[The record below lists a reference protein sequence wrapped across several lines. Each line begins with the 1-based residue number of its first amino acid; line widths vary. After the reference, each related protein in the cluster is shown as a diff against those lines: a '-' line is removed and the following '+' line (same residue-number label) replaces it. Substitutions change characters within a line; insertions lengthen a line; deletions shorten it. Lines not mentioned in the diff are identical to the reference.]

1 MNIPNIKGLV
11 KVGRGLIL
19 AHRSELLFGASL
31 TATVSAVVLA
41 AKGGYEAGQRVLKA
55 EHPSVDLE
63 VAENPLDRKE
73 IAQLTWGCYV
83 PAAAA
88 TVGAVAATT
97 GLHLVHVK
105 EKKALAAAALA
116 AAEEVKNEANLY
128 KKHVEEILSDEQK
141 HELGEQVQSS
151 DSLLEDLYLVRD
163 AHSGRDIY
171 SNKRRIE
178 DAVNEINSIIAG
190 SGDVDLNTF
199 YGYAGF
205 NDVPQ
210 GLEIGW
216 SGGFLYVNWST
227 TLRDDGQPVA
237 MFSFQTSPEKGFDRP
252 V

>member
-11 KVGRGLIL
+11 KVGRGLIM

-31 TATVSAVVLA
+31 TATISSVVLA

-63 VAENPLDRKE
+63 VAENPLDHKE
-73 IAQLTWGCYV
+73 IAQLTWSCYV

-88 TVGAVAATT
+88 TVGAVASTT

-116 AAEEVKNEANLY
+116 AAEEVKNEATLY
-128 KKHVEEILSDEQK
+128 KKEVEELLTDEQKTELGERIQSSDAHVEE
-141 HELGEQVQSS
+141 
-151 DSLLEDLYLVRD
+151 LYLVRD
-163 AHSGRDIY
+163 AYTGRDIY
-171 SNKRRIE
+171 SNRRRIE
-178 DAVNEINSIIAG
+178 EACTEVNNNING

-199 YGYAGF
+199 YNYAGF
-205 NDVPQ
+205 NDVPH
-210 GLEIGW
+210 GLEYGW
-216 SGGFLYVNWST
+216 SGTFLYVQWSSAI
-227 TLRDDGQPVA
+227 RDDGQPVA
-237 MFSFQTSPEKGFDRP
+237 MFTFQPSPEKGFDRP